1 MDLLLKGKRIGFF
14 VEIEYHDLE
23 LWYPKMRFE
32 EEGAECPLIGTG
44 SAKSYKGKIGVVA
57 PVDMTA
63 AQVNPCDFDA
73 FVFTGGFAPI
83 RLRVAPD
90 VLAVTR
96 AAYEQGK
103 VIATICFGGW
113 MLASADIVR
122 GKRVSCHEAL
132 TVDLKNS
139 GAIASD
145 TIPHQVDGNIVTA
158 RYLRDMYGFT
168 RSIIDL
174 LTAKG

>member
-57 PVDMTA
+57 PVDLTA
-63 AQVNPCDFDA
+63 AQVKVEDFDA
-73 FVFTGGFAPI
+73 FVFSGGFAPI
-83 RLRVAPD
+83 RLRVAPE

-96 AAYEQGK
+96 EANAQDK

-113 MLASADIVR
+113 LLASANIVQ

-132 TVDLKNS
+132 TVVLRNA

-145 TIPHQVDGNIVTA
+145 TITHQVDGNIVSA

-168 RSIIDL
+168 RSIIEL
-174 LTAKG
+174 LTK